1 MIPFLSLIKAE
12 LETKNMSLLMSSPGH
27 PPASID
33 SDMSLEHENENNFT
47 EQKFYNSVLEWRTP
61 NYNIICERGK
71 YFLKLGEDIGESSS
85 DGPADVME
93 SIKNFETLLKD
104 MEFGKHETIKVGLDS
119 KNKIK
124 MPKTQSGVR
133 NYFC

>member
-1 MIPFLSLIKAE
+1 MSFL
-12 LETKNMSLLMSSPGH
+12 MRSPD
-27 PPASID
+27 PAPASID

-61 NYNIICERGK
+61 NYNIFRERGK

-104 MEFGKHETIKVGLDS
+104 MEFGKHETKKVGLDS
-119 KNKIK
+119 MKGMDKN
-124 MPKTQSGVR
+124 TQSGVWG
-133 NYFC
+133 YF

>member
-1 MIPFLSLIKAE
+1 
-12 LETKNMSLLMSSPGH
+12 MSLLMSSPD
-27 PPASID
+27 PAPASID

-47 EQKFYNSVLEWRTP
+47 EQKFYNSVLEWKHWSRTP

-119 KNKIK
+119 KKGTNKN
-124 MPKTQSGVR
+124 T
-133 NYFC
+133 